1 MLLNRCFGY
10 LRWPLA
16 VGLIAVLAACAGAP
30 TADVKPEA
38 AVVVPPRSTALVRS
52 GFACCNL
59 RYSGDQLSGS
69 NYAELPFIPL
79 GTPVLIRVV
88 DGPRAIV
95 EINGKQMT
103 LRTDPAQTSENAAQW
118 LDKAVLAEDSRRR
131 LDNLPARVRMA
142 VESGRL
148 IKGMTKEQVI
158 MAIGYPHV
166 DAKKG
171 LDTPSWRYWWSSFES
186 FYVHWSRDKLS
197 KIAGHT
203 ETVNK
208 LTYK

>member
-1 MLLNRCFGY
+1 VLVNRVFRR
-10 LRWPLA
+10 LRLPLA
-16 VGLIAVLAACAGAP
+16 AGLMVVLAACAGAP
-30 TADVKPEA
+30 TGDGKAEPA
-38 AVVVPPRSTALVRS
+38 AVSMLRSTAVVRS

-69 NYAELPFIPL
+69 NYAELPYIPL
-79 GTPVLIRVV
+79 GTPVMIRVI

-95 EINGKQMT
+95 EINGKQMS
-103 LRTDPAQTSENAAQW
+103 LRTDPAQTTESAAQW
-118 LDKAVLAEDSRRR
+118 LDKAVLADDPRRR
-131 LDNLPARVRMA
+131 LENLPAGVRLA
-142 VESGRL
+142 IQSGRL
-148 IKGMTKEQVI
+148 VKGMTKEQVI
-158 MAIGYPHV
+158 MSIGYPHA
-166 DAKKG
+166 DANKG

>member
-1 MLLNRCFGY
+1 M
-10 LRWPLA
+10 
-16 VGLIAVLAACAGAP
+16 
-30 TADVKPEA
+30 
-38 AVVVPPRSTALVRS
+38 
-52 GFACCNL
+52 
-59 RYSGDQLSGS
+59 
-69 NYAELPFIPL
+69 PFIPL
-79 GTPVLIRVV
+79 GTPVLIRQI

-95 EINGKQMT
+95 EINGKQMS
-103 LRTDPAQTSENAAQW
+103 LRTDPAQTMETAAQW
-118 LDKAVLAEDSRRR
+118 LDKAVLAEDPRRQ
-131 LDNLPARVRMA
+131 LENLPARVRMV

-158 MAIGYPHV
+158 MAIGYSHA

-186 FYVHWSRDKLS
+186 FYVHWSRDKMS
-197 KIAGHT
+197 KVAGHT